1 MRVYHNLHDYQ
12 PARPTVVTT
21 GTFDGVHQGHRRI
34 MARLRKAAQERNTEA
49 VVITFW
55 PHPRMVLGQEVE
67 LLNTIEEKTE
77 RIRQEGIDAL
87 IVLPFTEDF
96 ARLMP
101 EEYIEKIYV
110 RGVHAGLIVIGYD
123 HHFGYQRQGDIHLLR
138 QLAPRYGFEVEE
150 IPAQEIDDLTVSSTK
165 IRRALKEGN
174 IELANQLLGYA
185 YTLHGTVVHGDK
197 IGRTLGFPTAN
208 LKIEASYK
216 LIPAAGIYAAYA
228 YGEHFER
235 KQALVYIGNRPT
247 LSKQQ
252 ERPNI
257 EVFLLDFAGELYQ
270 SSLRVEFLKKLR
282 DDQKFDS
289 LESLQNQ
296 IQKDYQQALSFFN
309 AL

>member
-1 MRVYHNLHDYQ
+1 MKVYHNLHDYR

-34 MARLRKAAQERNTEA
+34 MARLRKAAQERHTES

-55 PHPRMVLGQEVE
+55 PHPRMVLGQTVE
-67 LLNTIEEKTE
+67 LLNTIDEKIE
-77 RIRQEGIDAL
+77 RISREGIDAL
-87 IVLPFTEDF
+87 IILPFTEEF

-101 EEYIEKIYV
+101 EAYIEKVYV
-110 RGVHAGLIVIGYD
+110 QGVHAGLIVIGYD
-123 HHFGYQRQGDIHLLR
+123 HHFGYRRQGDIHLLR
-138 QLAPRYGFEVEE
+138 QVAPRYGFEVEE
-150 IPAQEIDDLTVSSTK
+150 IPAQEIDDITVSSTK

-208 LKIEASYK
+208 LQIDAGYK
-216 LIPAAGIYAAYA
+216 LIPAPGIYAAYA
-228 YGEHFER
+228 YSPQFER
-235 KQALVYIGNRPT
+235 KAALVYIGTRPT
-247 LSKQQ
+247 LGKEQDK
-252 ERPNI
+252 PNV

-270 SSLRVEFLKKLR
+270 APLRVELLKKLR

-289 LESLQNQ
+289 LESLRSQ
-296 IQKDYQQALSFFN
+296 IQKDYQQAILFFN
-309 AL
+309 TL

>member
-1 MRVYHNLHDYQ
+1 
-12 PARPTVVTT
+12 
-21 GTFDGVHQGHRRI
+21 
-34 MARLRKAAQERNTEA
+34 
-49 VVITFW
+49 
-55 PHPRMVLGQEVE
+55 
-67 LLNTIEEKTE
+67 
-77 RIRQEGIDAL
+77 
-87 IVLPFTEDF
+87 
-96 ARLMP
+96 
-101 EEYIEKIYV
+101 
-110 RGVHAGLIVIGYD
+110 
-123 HHFGYQRQGDIHLLR
+123 
-138 QLAPRYGFEVEE
+138 
-150 IPAQEIDDLTVSSTK
+150 
-165 IRRALKEGN
+165 
-174 IELANQLLGYA
+174 
-185 YTLHGTVVHGDK
+185 
-197 IGRTLGFPTAN
+197 